1 MRSSSSLAV
10 AILAS
15 NVAAFPHLA
24 MDRMTEGLSADVAY
38 KQLLERQALPPQG
51 GAGPLT
57 PPPFDAKA
65 QLIDVS
71 GSHAFTPP
79 SSSDA
84 RGMCPGLNALANHNY
99 LPHNGVAT
107 ITQFVDATTKV
118 FGMGA
123 DLALFLSTYGAVVD
137 GPLVSW
143 SIQGGPHVGIGGSH
157 GNYESDSSP
166 LKSDLFQ
173 YGSNGK
179 LVMSQF
185 KTLYDM
191 QPDAATANY
200 NIDVLRDFRLKRFQE
215 SIDKNPLFVYGPF
228 TGMAVSQAAFTFIYR
243 FMANHSAEFPEGKL
257 NKDVLKSFMSIQGP
271 EDNLKWVPGNERI
284 PSNWYRRNTL
294 DAYTIPY
301 FLTDVL
307 YFTAANPQL
316 TLVGCNEGKVD
327 TYQAIDATTLSNGAY
342 TAEQV
347 AANPLCFATEFALAE
362 LPLLTGLTT
371 TLLSPLT
378 NVLNSVSKNMNCA
391 KIGSVNTTALAI
403 CPGFGLYGGPTAAVA
418 PGAIQS

>member
-38 KQLLERQALPPQG
+38 KQLLERQTLGPQG

-65 QLIDVS
+65 QLVDVS
-71 GSHAFTPP
+71 GTHAFTPP
-79 SSSDA
+79 GSGDA
-84 RGMCPGLNALANHNY
+84 RGFCPGLNALANHNY

-118 FGMGA
+118 YGMGP
-123 DLALFLSTYGAVVD
+123 DLALFLSTLGATVD
-137 GPLVSW
+137 GTGVSW
-143 SIQGGPHVGIGGSH
+143 SIAGTPHTGIGGSH
-157 GNYESDSSP
+157 GNYETDSSP
-166 LKSDLFQ
+166 LKSDLYQ
-173 YGSNGK
+173 YGTNGK

-191 QPDAATANY
+191 QPNAATANY

-257 NKDVLKSFMSIQGP
+257 DKDVLKSFMSIQGS

-316 TLVGCNEGKVD
+316 TLVGCNQGKVD
-327 TYQAIDATTLSNGAY
+327 TYQTVDATTLSNGAY
-342 TAEQV
+342 TAEQ
-347 AANPLCFATEFALAE
+347 AASNPLCFATEFARLEIPA
-362 LPLLTGLTT
+362 LTGLAS

-378 NVLNSVSKNMNCA
+378 SVLNTVSNNLNCA
-391 KIGSVNTTALAI
+391 KIGSVNTTALAL
-403 CPGFGLYGGPTAAVA
+403 CPGFSLYGGPTAAVA